1 MISFSTCAKLEAWDF
16 KKLIIIINIL
26 YNKILTWV
34 WGFMDKIANFSR
46 LYCLI
51 IPWRDLIMIT
61 KKTKPSIE
69 INDQKASE
77 SCEWIAHVCYSFTK
91 NEVQVP
97 TS

>member
-1 MISFSTCAKLEAWDF
+1 
-16 KKLIIIINIL
+16 
-26 YNKILTWV
+26 
-34 WGFMDKIANFSR
+34 MDKIANFSR
-46 LYCLI
+46 LYFLI

-61 KKTKPSIE
+61 KKTKPNIE

-77 SCEWIAHVCYSFTK
+77 SCEWKAHVCYSFTK